1 MISKSEAK
9 WKECATDI
17 LERLN
22 TNMVYKFKYVYV
34 INGYQIQTPRK
45 YFSKSG
51 IETFTRVAF
60 KSKTSDLEFLVTI
73 AIPSIRPI
81 IEMGISLFTNHQPD
95 GGDTARYFY
104 NILEM
109 NEDDIFDD
117 ITEHIKEKSNEYRNK
132 KLM

>member
-22 TNMVYKFKYVYV
+22 TNMEYKFKYVYV
-34 INGYQIQTPRK
+34 INGYQVQTPRK
-45 YFSKSG
+45 YFAKSG
-51 IETFTRVAF
+51 IETFTSVEF
-60 KSKTSDLEFLVTI
+60 KSKTTEQTFVVTI

-81 IEMGISLFTNHQPD
+81 IEMGISLFTHQQPD

-109 NEDDIFDD
+109 NEDDIFND
-117 ITEHIKEKSNEYRNK
+117 ISEHIKEKSNEYRNK